1 MINNRIEKLRSL
13 MKEKDIFAYIIP
25 SADYHQ
31 SEYVGEF
38 FKGREFISGFTGS
51 AGTVVIT
58 QEKAILWTD
67 GRYFLQAEEE
77 LSTSCVEL
85 YKMGQ
90 ENVPTTFE
98 YIENEVPSGSKVGFD
113 GRTISAAM
121 GAILELNLAKKN
133 ITISYEDDL
142 LNEIWEDRP
151 ALSDAKAFLLDIKYR
166 GEDFTSKIARVREWM
181 RENNTTTHIL
191 TSLDDIAWLF
201 NIRGGDIKYN
211 PVVLSYAVITLDKAI
226 LFIDENKLNDEIKE
240 EFNKIGIEI
249 RNYFEIYE
257 FVKNI
262 NKDEVVLLDGTT
274 VNYTIYKNI
283 PSNVTI
289 IDAPNPTFIFKAI
302 KNEVELQNIRDC
314 HIKDGVAM
322 TKFMYWLKT
331 NIGKMK
337 ITEISA
343 ADKLEELRRNDKE
356 CFDLSF
362 PTIAGYKEHAAMM
375 HYSATEESDYELKQ
389 EGMLLVDSGGQYYTG
404 TTDITR
410 TYILGDITEEQ
421 KLHYTSV
428 LRGMIRLSKAKFL
441 YGCRG
446 LNLDILA
453 RGPLWDIG
461 IDYKCGTG
469 HGIGFVSNVHEGPN
483 GFRWK
488 IVPERNDS
496 CIFEEGMVT
505 TNEPGV
511 YIEGSHGIRIENELI
526 CQRGP
531 KVGVDQFMEFE
542 TITFAPIDLDGV
554 NPEYMEKSEIAWLNN
569 YHEQVFEKI
578 SPYLNEEEVEWLKKY
593 TRAI

>member
-151 ALSDAKAFLLDIKYR
+151 ALSDVKAFLLDIKYS

-226 LFIDENKLNDEIKE
+226 LFVDENKLNDEIKTSFGE
-240 EFNKIGIEI
+240 EVVEI
-249 RNYFEIYE
+249 KNYFEIYE
-257 FVKNI
+257 FVKSI
-262 NKDEVVLLDGTT
+262 NKEEIVLIDSNKISYSIL
-274 VNYTIYKNI
+274 KNI
-283 PSNVTI
+283 PAGVKVVNGM
-289 IDAPNPTFIFKAI
+289 NPSTKFKAQ
-302 KNEVELQNIRDC
+302 KNSVEIENTKKAHIR
-314 HIKDGVAM
+314 DGVAV
-322 TKFMYWLKT
+322 TKFMYWLKN
-331 NIGKMK
+331 NIGKIE
-337 ITEISA
+337 ITELSA
-343 ADKLEELRRNDKE
+343 ADKITELRREQGKFIE
-356 CFDLSF
+356 ESF
-362 PTIAGYKEHAAMM
+362 GTIAGYASNGAII
-375 HYSATEESDYELKQ
+375 HYSVTKESNITLKDR
-389 EGMLLVDSGGQYYTG
+389 GLFLLDSGGQYFDG

-410 TYILGDITEEQ
+410 TFALGELTEEE
-421 KLHYTSV
+421 KYHFTTV
-428 LRGMIRLSKAKFL
+428 ARAMIRLSDVKFL
-441 YGCRG
+441 HGVNGYY
-446 LNLDILA
+446 LDILA
-453 RGPLWDIG
+453 RGILWNEG
-461 IDYKCGTG
+461 LNYNHGTG
-469 HGIGFVSNVHEGPN
+469 HGVGHVLNVHEGPN
-483 GFRWK
+483 GFRLDNK
-488 IVPERNDS
+488 ESAIL
-496 CIFEEGMVT
+496 EEGMIT
-505 TNEPGV
+505 TNEPGF
-511 YIEGSHGIRIENELI
+511 YKAGSHGIRLENEML
-526 CQRGP
+526 CVKGE
-531 KVGVDQFMEFE
+531 KNEFGQFMEFE
-542 TITFAPIDLDGV
+542 PITIAPIDLDAINV
-554 NPEYMEKSEIAWLNN
+554 ELMKEDEKA
-569 YHEQVFEKI
+569 
-578 SPYLNEEEVEWLKKY
+578 YLNEYHKMVFDTVSPFLTTEETNWLKEY

>member
-98 YIENEVPSGSKVGFD
+98 YIENEVPSGAKVGFD

-151 ALSDAKAFLLDIKYR
+151 SLSDAKAFLLDIKYS

-226 LFIDENKLNDEIKE
+226 LFVDENKLNDEIKTSFGE
-240 EFNKIGIEI
+240 EVVEI
-249 RNYFEIYE
+249 KNYFEIYE
-257 FVKNI
+257 FVKTI
-262 NKDEVVLLDGTT
+262 NKEEIVLIDSNKISYSIL
-274 VNYTIYKNI
+274 KNI
-283 PSNVTI
+283 PAGVKVVNGM
-289 IDAPNPTFIFKAI
+289 NPSTKFKAQ
-302 KNEVELQNIRDC
+302 KNSVEIENTKKAHIR
-314 HIKDGVAM
+314 DGVAV
-322 TKFMYWLKT
+322 TKFMYWLKN
-331 NIGKMK
+331 NIGKIE
-337 ITEISA
+337 ITELSA
-343 ADKLEELRRNDKE
+343 ADKITELRREQGKFIE
-356 CFDLSF
+356 ESF
-362 PTIAGYKEHAAMM
+362 GTIAGYASNGAII
-375 HYSATEESDYELKQ
+375 HYSVTKESNTTLKDR
-389 EGMLLVDSGGQYYTG
+389 GLFLLDSGGQYFDG

-410 TYILGDITEEQ
+410 TFALGELTKEE
-421 KLHYTSV
+421 KYHFTTV
-428 LRGMIRLSKAKFL
+428 ARAMIRLSDVKFL
-441 YGCRG
+441 HGVNGYY
-446 LNLDILA
+446 LDILA
-453 RGPLWDIG
+453 RGILWNEG
-461 IDYKCGTG
+461 LNYNHGTG
-469 HGIGFVSNVHEGPN
+469 HGVGHVLNVHEGPN
-483 GFRWK
+483 GFRLDNK
-488 IVPERNDS
+488 ESAIL
-496 CIFEEGMVT
+496 EEGMIT
-505 TNEPGV
+505 TNEPGF
-511 YIEGSHGIRIENELI
+511 YKAGSHGIRLENEML
-526 CQRGP
+526 CVKGE
-531 KVGVDQFMEFE
+531 KNEFGQFMEFE
-542 TITFAPIDLDGV
+542 PITIAPIDLDAINV
-554 NPEYMEKSEIAWLNN
+554 ELMKEDEKA
-569 YHEQVFEKI
+569 
-578 SPYLNEEEVEWLKKY
+578 YLNEYHKMVFDTVSPFLTTEETNWLKEY

>member
-226 LFIDENKLNDEIKE
+226 LFIDENKLNDEIKTSFGE
-240 EFNKIGIEI
+240 EVVEI
-249 RNYFEIYE
+249 KNYFEIYE
-257 FVKNI
+257 FVKTI
-262 NKDEVVLLDGTT
+262 NKEEIVLIDSNKISYSIL
-274 VNYTIYKNI
+274 KNI
-283 PSNVTI
+283 PAGVKVVNGM
-289 IDAPNPTFIFKAI
+289 NPSTKFKAQ
-302 KNEVELQNIRDC
+302 KNSVEIENTKKAHIR
-314 HIKDGVAM
+314 DGVAV
-322 TKFMYWLKT
+322 TKFMYWLKN
-331 NIGKMK
+331 NIGKIE
-337 ITEISA
+337 ITELSA
-343 ADKLEELRRNDKE
+343 ADKITELRREQGKFIE
-356 CFDLSF
+356 ESF
-362 PTIAGYKEHAAMM
+362 GTIAGYASNGAII
-375 HYSATEESDYELKQ
+375 HYSVTKESNITLKDR
-389 EGMLLVDSGGQYYTG
+389 GLFLLDSGGQYFDG

-410 TYILGDITEEQ
+410 TFALGELTEEE
-421 KLHYTSV
+421 KYHFTTV
-428 LRGMIRLSKAKFL
+428 ARAMIRLSDVKFL
-441 YGCRG
+441 HGVNGYY
-446 LNLDILA
+446 LDILA
-453 RGPLWDIG
+453 RGILWNEG
-461 IDYKCGTG
+461 LNYNHGTG
-469 HGIGFVSNVHEGPN
+469 HGVGHVLNVHEGPN
-483 GFRWK
+483 GFRLDNK
-488 IVPERNDS
+488 ESAIL
-496 CIFEEGMVT
+496 EEGMIT
-505 TNEPGV
+505 TNEPGF
-511 YIEGSHGIRIENELI
+511 YKAGSHGIRLENEML
-526 CQRGP
+526 CVKGE
-531 KVGVDQFMEFE
+531 KNEFGQFMEFE
-542 TITFAPIDLDGV
+542 PITIAPIDLDAINV
-554 NPEYMEKSEIAWLNN
+554 ELMKEDEKA
-569 YHEQVFEKI
+569 
-578 SPYLNEEEVEWLKKY
+578 YLNEYHKMVFDTVSPFLTTEETNWLKEY

>member
-151 ALSDAKAFLLDIKYR
+151 ALSDAKAFSLDVKYS

-226 LFIDENKLNDEIKE
+226 LFIDENKLNDEIKTSFGE
-240 EFNKIGIEI
+240 EVVEI
-249 RNYFEIYE
+249 KNYFEIYE
-257 FVKNI
+257 FVKTI
-262 NKDEVVLLDGTT
+262 NKEEIVLIDSNKISYSIL
-274 VNYTIYKNI
+274 KNI
-283 PSNVTI
+283 PAGVKVVNGM
-289 IDAPNPTFIFKAI
+289 NPSTKFKAQ
-302 KNEVELQNIRDC
+302 KNSVEIENTKKAHIR
-314 HIKDGVAM
+314 DGVAV
-322 TKFMYWLKT
+322 TKFMYWLKN
-331 NIGKMK
+331 NIGKIE
-337 ITEISA
+337 ITELSA
-343 ADKLEELRRNDKE
+343 ADKITELRREQGKFIE
-356 CFDLSF
+356 ESF
-362 PTIAGYKEHAAMM
+362 GTIAGYASNGAIV
-375 HYSATEESDYELKQ
+375 HYSVTKESNITLKDR
-389 EGMLLVDSGGQYYTG
+389 GLFLLDSGGQYFDG

-410 TYILGDITEEQ
+410 TFALGELTEEE
-421 KLHYTSV
+421 KYHFTTV
-428 LRGMIRLSKAKFL
+428 ARAMIRLSDVKFL
-441 YGCRG
+441 HGVNGYY
-446 LNLDILA
+446 LDILA
-453 RGPLWDIG
+453 RGILWNEG
-461 IDYKCGTG
+461 LNYNHGTG
-469 HGIGFVSNVHEGPN
+469 HGVGHVLNVHEGPN
-483 GFRWK
+483 GFRLDNK
-488 IVPERNDS
+488 ESAIL
-496 CIFEEGMVT
+496 EEGMIT
-505 TNEPGV
+505 TNEPGF
-511 YIEGSHGIRIENELI
+511 YKAGSHGIRLENEML
-526 CQRGP
+526 CVKGE
-531 KVGVDQFMEFE
+531 KNEFGQFMEFE
-542 TITFAPIDLDGV
+542 PITIAPIDLDAINV
-554 NPEYMEKSEIAWLNN
+554 ELMKEDEKA
-569 YHEQVFEKI
+569 
-578 SPYLNEEEVEWLKKY
+578 YLNEYHKMVFDTVSPFLTTEETNWLKEY

>member
-181 RENNTTTHIL
+181 RENNTTNHIL

-226 LFIDENKLNDEIKE
+226 LFVDENKLNDEIKTSFGE
-240 EFNKIGIEI
+240 EVVEI
-249 RNYFEIYE
+249 KNYFEIYE
-257 FVKNI
+257 FVKTI
-262 NKDEVVLLDGTT
+262 NKEEIVLIDSNKISYSIL
-274 VNYTIYKNI
+274 KNI
-283 PSNVTI
+283 PAGVKVVNGM
-289 IDAPNPTFIFKAI
+289 NPSTKFKAQ
-302 KNEVELQNIRDC
+302 KNSVEIENTKKAHIR
-314 HIKDGVAM
+314 DGVAV
-322 TKFMYWLKT
+322 TKFMYWLKN
-331 NIGKMK
+331 NIGKIE
-337 ITEISA
+337 ITELSA
-343 ADKLEELRRNDKE
+343 ADKITELRREQGKFIE
-356 CFDLSF
+356 ESF
-362 PTIAGYKEHAAMM
+362 GTIAGYASNGAII
-375 HYSATEESDYELKQ
+375 HYSVTKESNITLKDR
-389 EGMLLVDSGGQYYTG
+389 GLFLLDSGGQYFDG

-410 TYILGDITEEQ
+410 TFALGELTEEE
-421 KLHYTSV
+421 KYHFTTV
-428 LRGMIRLSKAKFL
+428 ARAMIRLSDVKFL
-441 YGCRG
+441 HGVNGYY
-446 LNLDILA
+446 LDILA
-453 RGPLWDIG
+453 RGILWNEG
-461 IDYKCGTG
+461 LNYNHGTG
-469 HGIGFVSNVHEGPN
+469 HGVGHVLNVHEGPN
-483 GFRWK
+483 GFRLDNK
-488 IVPERNDS
+488 ESAIL
-496 CIFEEGMVT
+496 EEGMIT
-505 TNEPGV
+505 TNEPGF
-511 YIEGSHGIRIENELI
+511 YKAGSHGIRLENEML
-526 CQRGP
+526 CVKGE
-531 KVGVDQFMEFE
+531 KNEFGQFMEFE
-542 TITFAPIDLDGV
+542 PITIAPIDLDAINV
-554 NPEYMEKSEIAWLNN
+554 ELMKEDEKA
-569 YHEQVFEKI
+569 
-578 SPYLNEEEVEWLKKY
+578 YLNEYHKMVFDTVSPFLTTEETNWLKEY

>member
-151 ALSDAKAFLLDIKYR
+151 ALSDAKAFLLDIKYS

-226 LFIDENKLNDEIKE
+226 LFVDENKLNDEIKTSFGE
-240 EFNKIGIEI
+240 EVVEI
-249 RNYFEIYE
+249 KNYFEIYE
-257 FVKNI
+257 FVKTI
-262 NKDEVVLLDGTT
+262 NKEEIVLIDSNKISYSIL
-274 VNYTIYKNI
+274 KNI
-283 PSNVTI
+283 PAGVKVVNGM
-289 IDAPNPTFIFKAI
+289 NPSTKFKAQ
-302 KNEVELQNIRDC
+302 KNSVEIENTKKAHIR
-314 HIKDGVAM
+314 DGVAV
-322 TKFMYWLKT
+322 TKFMYWLKN
-331 NIGKMK
+331 NIGKIE
-337 ITEISA
+337 ITELSA
-343 ADKLEELRRNDKE
+343 ADKITELRREQGKFIE
-356 CFDLSF
+356 ESF
-362 PTIAGYKEHAAMM
+362 GTIAGYASNGAII
-375 HYSATEESDYELKQ
+375 HYSVTKESNTTLKDR
-389 EGMLLVDSGGQYYTG
+389 GLFLLDSGGQYFDG

-410 TYILGDITEEQ
+410 TFALGELTKEE
-421 KLHYTSV
+421 KYHFTTV
-428 LRGMIRLSKAKFL
+428 ARAMIRLSDVKFL
-441 YGCRG
+441 HGVNGYY
-446 LNLDILA
+446 LDILA
-453 RGPLWDIG
+453 RGILWNEG
-461 IDYKCGTG
+461 LNYNHGTG
-469 HGIGFVSNVHEGPN
+469 HGVGHVLNVHEGPN
-483 GFRWK
+483 GFRLDNK
-488 IVPERNDS
+488 ESAILED
-496 CIFEEGMVT
+496 GMIT
-505 TNEPGV
+505 TNEPGFYKV
-511 YIEGSHGIRIENELI
+511 GSHGIRLENEML
-526 CQRGP
+526 CVKGE
-531 KVGVDQFMEFE
+531 KNEFGQFMEFE
-542 TITFAPIDLDGV
+542 PITIAPIDLDAIDV
-554 NPEYMEKSEIAWLNN
+554 ELMKEDEKA
-569 YHEQVFEKI
+569 
-578 SPYLNEEEVEWLKKY
+578 YLNEYHKIVFDTVSPFLTTEETNWLKEY

>member
-151 ALSDAKAFLLDIKYR
+151 ALSDVKAFLLDIKYS

-226 LFIDENKLNDEIKE
+226 LFIDENKLNDEIKTSFGE
-240 EFNKIGIEI
+240 EVVEI
-249 RNYFEIYE
+249 KNYFEIYE
-257 FVKNI
+257 FVKTI
-262 NKDEVVLLDGTT
+262 NKEEIVLIDSNKISYSIL
-274 VNYTIYKNI
+274 KNI
-283 PSNVTI
+283 PAGVKVVNGM
-289 IDAPNPTFIFKAI
+289 NPSTKFKAQ
-302 KNEVELQNIRDC
+302 KNSVEIENTKKAHIR
-314 HIKDGVAM
+314 DGVAV
-322 TKFMYWLKT
+322 TKFMYWLKN
-331 NIGKMK
+331 NIGKIE
-337 ITEISA
+337 ITELSA
-343 ADKLEELRRNDKE
+343 ADKITELRREQGKFIE
-356 CFDLSF
+356 ESF
-362 PTIAGYKEHAAMM
+362 GTIAGDASNGAII
-375 HYSATEESDYELKQ
+375 HYSVTKESNITLKDR
-389 EGMLLVDSGGQYYTG
+389 GLFLLDSGGQYFDG

-410 TYILGDITEEQ
+410 TFALGELTEEE
-421 KLHYTSV
+421 KYHFTTV
-428 LRGMIRLSKAKFL
+428 ARAMIRLSDVKFL
-441 YGCRG
+441 HGVNGYY
-446 LNLDILA
+446 LDILA
-453 RGPLWDIG
+453 RGILWNEG
-461 IDYKCGTG
+461 LNYNHGTG
-469 HGIGFVSNVHEGPN
+469 HGVGHVLNVHEGPN
-483 GFRWK
+483 GFRLDNK
-488 IVPERNDS
+488 ESAIL
-496 CIFEEGMVT
+496 EEGMIT
-505 TNEPGV
+505 TNEPGF
-511 YIEGSHGIRIENELI
+511 YKAGSHGIRLENEML
-526 CQRGP
+526 CVKGE
-531 KVGVDQFMEFE
+531 KNEFGQFMEFE
-542 TITFAPIDLDGV
+542 PITIAPIDLDAINV
-554 NPEYMEKSEIAWLNN
+554 ELMKEDEKA
-569 YHEQVFEKI
+569 
-578 SPYLNEEEVEWLKKY
+578 YLNEYHKMVFDTVSPFLTTEETNWLKEY

>member
-151 ALSDAKAFLLDIKYR
+151 ALSDAKAFLLDIKYS

-226 LFIDENKLNDEIKE
+226 LFVDENKLNDEIKTSFGE
-240 EFNKIGIEI
+240 EVVEI
-249 RNYFEIYE
+249 KNYFEIYE
-257 FVKNI
+257 FVKTI
-262 NKDEVVLLDGTT
+262 NKEEIVLIDSNKISYSIL
-274 VNYTIYKNI
+274 KNI
-283 PSNVTI
+283 PAGVKVVNGM
-289 IDAPNPTFIFKAI
+289 NPSTKFKAQ
-302 KNEVELQNIRDC
+302 KNSVEIENTKKAHIR
-314 HIKDGVAM
+314 DGVAV
-322 TKFMYWLKT
+322 TKFMYWLKN
-331 NIGKMK
+331 NIGKIE
-337 ITEISA
+337 ITELSA
-343 ADKLEELRRNDKE
+343 ADKITELRREQGKFIE
-356 CFDLSF
+356 ESF
-362 PTIAGYKEHAAMM
+362 GTIAGYASNGAII
-375 HYSATEESDYELKQ
+375 HYSVTKESNTTLKDR
-389 EGMLLVDSGGQYYTG
+389 GLFLLDSGGQYFDG

-410 TYILGDITEEQ
+410 TFALGELTKEE
-421 KLHYTSV
+421 KYHFTTV
-428 LRGMIRLSKAKFL
+428 ARAMIRLSDVKFL
-441 YGCRG
+441 HGVNGYY
-446 LNLDILA
+446 LDILA
-453 RGPLWDIG
+453 RGILWNEG
-461 IDYKCGTG
+461 LNYNHGTG
-469 HGIGFVSNVHEGPN
+469 HGVGHVLNVHEGPN
-483 GFRWK
+483 GFRLDNK
-488 IVPERNDS
+488 ESAIL
-496 CIFEEGMVT
+496 EEGMIT
-505 TNEPGV
+505 TNEPGF
-511 YIEGSHGIRIENELI
+511 YKAGSHGIRLENEML
-526 CQRGP
+526 CVKGE
-531 KVGVDQFMEFE
+531 KSEFGQFMEFE
-542 TITFAPIDLDGV
+542 PITIAPIDLDAINV
-554 NPEYMEKSEIAWLNN
+554 ELMKEDEKA
-569 YHEQVFEKI
+569 
-578 SPYLNEEEVEWLKKY
+578 YLNEYHKMVFDTVSPFLTTEETNWLKEY

>member
-31 SEYVGEF
+31 SESVGEF

-151 ALSDAKAFLLDIKYR
+151 ALSDAKAFLLDIKYS

-226 LFIDENKLNDEIKE
+226 LFVDENKLNDEIKTSFGE
-240 EFNKIGIEI
+240 EVVEI
-249 RNYFEIYE
+249 KNYFEIYE
-257 FVKNI
+257 FVKTI
-262 NKDEVVLLDGTT
+262 NKEEIVLIDSNKISYSIL
-274 VNYTIYKNI
+274 KNI
-283 PSNVTI
+283 PAGVKVVNGM
-289 IDAPNPTFIFKAI
+289 NPSTKFKAQ
-302 KNEVELQNIRDC
+302 KNSVEIENTKKAHIR
-314 HIKDGVAM
+314 DGVAV
-322 TKFMYWLKT
+322 TKFMYWLKN
-331 NIGKMK
+331 NIGKIE
-337 ITEISA
+337 ITELSA
-343 ADKLEELRRNDKE
+343 ADKITELRREQGKFIE
-356 CFDLSF
+356 ESF
-362 PTIAGYKEHAAMM
+362 GTIAGYASNGAII
-375 HYSATEESDYELKQ
+375 HYSVTKESNTTLKDR
-389 EGMLLVDSGGQYYTG
+389 GLFLLDSGGQYFDG

-410 TYILGDITEEQ
+410 TFALGELTEEE
-421 KLHYTSV
+421 KYHFTTV
-428 LRGMIRLSKAKFL
+428 ARAMIRLSDVKFL
-441 YGCRG
+441 HGVNGYY
-446 LNLDILA
+446 LDILA
-453 RGPLWDIG
+453 RGILWNEG
-461 IDYKCGTG
+461 LNYNHGTG
-469 HGIGFVSNVHEGPN
+469 HGVGHVLNVHEGPN
-483 GFRWK
+483 GFRLDNK
-488 IVPERNDS
+488 ESAIL
-496 CIFEEGMVT
+496 EEGMIT
-505 TNEPGV
+505 TNEPGF
-511 YIEGSHGIRIENELI
+511 YKAGSHGIRLENEML
-526 CQRGP
+526 CVKGE
-531 KVGVDQFMEFE
+531 KNEFGQFMEFE
-542 TITFAPIDLDGV
+542 PITIAPIDLDAINV
-554 NPEYMEKSEIAWLNN
+554 ELMKEDEKA
-569 YHEQVFEKI
+569 
-578 SPYLNEEEVEWLKKY
+578 YLNEYHKMVFDTVSPFLTTEETNWLKEY

>member
-67 GRYFLQAEEE
+67 GRYFLQAEDE
-77 LSTSCVEL
+77 LSSSCVEL

-121 GAILELNLAKKN
+121 GAVLELNLAKKN

-151 ALSDAKAFLLDIKYR
+151 ALSDAKAFLLDVKYS
-166 GEDFTSKIARVREWM
+166 GEDFTSKIARVRESM

-226 LFIDENKLNDEIKE
+226 LFVDENKLNDEIKTSFGE
-240 EFNKIGIEI
+240 EVVEI
-249 RNYFEIYE
+249 KNYFEIDE
-257 FVKNI
+257 FVKTI
-262 NKDEVVLLDGTT
+262 NKEEIVLIDSNKISYSIL
-274 VNYTIYKNI
+274 KNI
-283 PSNVTI
+283 PAGVKVVNGM
-289 IDAPNPTFIFKAI
+289 NPSTKFKAQ
-302 KNEVELQNIRDC
+302 KNSVEIENTKKAHIR
-314 HIKDGVAM
+314 DGVAV
-322 TKFMYWLKT
+322 TKFMYWLKN
-331 NIGKMK
+331 NIGKIE
-337 ITEISA
+337 ITELSA
-343 ADKLEELRRNDKE
+343 ADKITELRREQGKFIE
-356 CFDLSF
+356 ESF
-362 PTIAGYKEHAAMM
+362 GTIAGYASNGAII
-375 HYSATEESDYELKQ
+375 HYSATKESNTTLKDK
-389 EGMLLVDSGGQYYTG
+389 GLFLLDSGGQYFDG

-410 TYILGDITEEQ
+410 TFALGELTEEE
-421 KLHYTSV
+421 KYHFTTV
-428 LRGMIRLSKAKFL
+428 ARAMIRLSDVKFL
-441 YGCRG
+441 HGVNGYY
-446 LNLDILA
+446 LDILA
-453 RGPLWDIG
+453 RGILWNEG
-461 IDYKCGTG
+461 LNYNHGTG
-469 HGIGFVSNVHEGPN
+469 HGVGHVLNVHEGPN
-483 GFRWK
+483 GFRLDNK
-488 IVPERNDS
+488 ESAIL
-496 CIFEEGMVT
+496 EEGMIT
-505 TNEPGV
+505 TNEPGF
-511 YIEGSHGIRIENELI
+511 YKAGSHGIRLENEML
-526 CQRGP
+526 CVKGE
-531 KVGVDQFMEFE
+531 KNEFGQFMELE
-542 TITFAPIDLDGV
+542 PITIAPIDLDAINV
-554 NPEYMEKSEIAWLNN
+554 ELMKEDEKA
-569 YHEQVFEKI
+569 
-578 SPYLNEEEVEWLKKY
+578 YLNEYHKMVFDKVSPFLTTEETNWLKEY

>member
-151 ALSDAKAFLLDIKYR
+151 ALSDAKAFLLDIKYS

-211 PVVLSYAVITLDKAI
+211 PVVLSYAVITLDKAM
-226 LFIDENKLNDEIKE
+226 LFVDENKLNDEIKTSFGE
-240 EFNKIGIEI
+240 EVVEI
-249 RNYFEIYE
+249 KNYFEIYE
-257 FVKNI
+257 FVKTI
-262 NKDEVVLLDGTT
+262 NKEEIVLIDSNKISYSIL
-274 VNYTIYKNI
+274 KNI
-283 PSNVTI
+283 PAGVKVVNGM
-289 IDAPNPTFIFKAI
+289 NPSTKFKAQ
-302 KNEVELQNIRDC
+302 KNSVEIENTKKAHIR
-314 HIKDGVAM
+314 DGVAV
-322 TKFMYWLKT
+322 TKFMYWLKN
-331 NIGKMK
+331 NIGKIE
-337 ITEISA
+337 ITELSA
-343 ADKLEELRRNDKE
+343 ADKITELRREQGKFIE
-356 CFDLSF
+356 ESF
-362 PTIAGYKEHAAMM
+362 GTIAGYASNGAII
-375 HYSATEESDYELKQ
+375 HYSVTKESNTTLKDR
-389 EGMLLVDSGGQYYTG
+389 GLFLLDSGGQYFDG

-410 TYILGDITEEQ
+410 TFALGELTEEE
-421 KLHYTSV
+421 KYHFTTV
-428 LRGMIRLSKAKFL
+428 ARAMIRLSDVKFL
-441 YGCRG
+441 HGVNGYY
-446 LNLDILA
+446 LDILA
-453 RGPLWDIG
+453 RGILWNEG
-461 IDYKCGTG
+461 LNYNHGTG
-469 HGIGFVSNVHEGPN
+469 HGVGHVLNVHEGPN
-483 GFRWK
+483 GFRLDNK
-488 IVPERNDS
+488 ESAIL
-496 CIFEEGMVT
+496 EEGMIT
-505 TNEPGV
+505 TNEPGF
-511 YIEGSHGIRIENELI
+511 YKAGSHGIRLENEML
-526 CQRGP
+526 CVKGE
-531 KVGVDQFMEFE
+531 KNEFGQFMEFE
-542 TITFAPIDLDGV
+542 PITIAPIDLDAINV
-554 NPEYMEKSEIAWLNN
+554 ELMKEDEKA
-569 YHEQVFEKI
+569 
-578 SPYLNEEEVEWLKKY
+578 YLNEYHKMVFDTVSPFLTTEETNWLKEY

>member
-151 ALSDAKAFLLDIKYR
+151 ALSDAKAFLLDIKYS

-226 LFIDENKLNDEIKE
+226 LFIDENKLNDEIKTSFGE
-240 EFNKIGIEI
+240 EVVEI
-249 RNYFEIYE
+249 KNYFEIYE
-257 FVKNI
+257 FVKTI
-262 NKDEVVLLDGTT
+262 NKEEIVLIDSNKISYSIL
-274 VNYTIYKNI
+274 KNI
-283 PSNVTI
+283 PAGVKVVNGM
-289 IDAPNPTFIFKAI
+289 NPSTKFKAQ
-302 KNEVELQNIRDC
+302 KNSVEIENTKKAHIR
-314 HIKDGVAM
+314 DGVAV
-322 TKFMYWLKT
+322 TKFMYWLKN
-331 NIGKMK
+331 NIGKIE
-337 ITEISA
+337 ITELSA
-343 ADKLEELRRNDKE
+343 ADKITELRREQGKFIE
-356 CFDLSF
+356 ESF
-362 PTIAGYKEHAAMM
+362 GTIAGYASNGAII
-375 HYSATEESDYELKQ
+375 HYSVTKESNTTLKDR
-389 EGMLLVDSGGQYYTG
+389 GLFLLDSGGQYFDG

-410 TYILGDITEEQ
+410 TFALGELTEEE
-421 KLHYTSV
+421 KYHFTTV
-428 LRGMIRLSKAKFL
+428 ARAMIRLSDVKFL
-441 YGCRG
+441 HGVNGYY
-446 LNLDILA
+446 LDILA
-453 RGPLWDIG
+453 RGILWNEG
-461 IDYKCGTG
+461 LNYNHGTG
-469 HGIGFVSNVHEGPN
+469 HGVGHALNVHEGPN
-483 GFRWK
+483 GFRLDNK
-488 IVPERNDS
+488 ESAIL
-496 CIFEEGMVT
+496 EEGMIT
-505 TNEPGV
+505 TNEPGF
-511 YIEGSHGIRIENELI
+511 YKAGSHGIRLENEML
-526 CQRGP
+526 CVKGE
-531 KVGVDQFMEFE
+531 KNEFGQFMEFE
-542 TITFAPIDLDGV
+542 PITIAPIDLDAINV
-554 NPEYMEKSEIAWLNN
+554 ELMKEDEKA
-569 YHEQVFEKI
+569 
-578 SPYLNEEEVEWLKKY
+578 YLNEYHKMVFDTVSPFLTTEETNWLKEY

>member
-151 ALSDAKAFLLDIKYR
+151 ALSDAKAFLLDIKYS

-226 LFIDENKLNDEIKE
+226 LFVDENKLNDEIKTSFGE
-240 EFNKIGIEI
+240 EVVEI
-249 RNYFEIYE
+249 KNYFEIYE
-257 FVKNI
+257 FVKTI
-262 NKDEVVLLDGTT
+262 NKEEIVLIDSNKISYSIL
-274 VNYTIYKNI
+274 KNI
-283 PSNVTI
+283 PAGVKVVNGM
-289 IDAPNPTFIFKAI
+289 NPSTKFKAQ
-302 KNEVELQNIRDC
+302 KNSVEIENTKKAHIR
-314 HIKDGVAM
+314 DGVAV
-322 TKFMYWLKT
+322 TKFMYWLKN
-331 NIGKMK
+331 NIGKIE
-337 ITEISA
+337 ITELSA
-343 ADKLEELRRNDKE
+343 ADKITELRREQGKFIE
-356 CFDLSF
+356 ESF
-362 PTIAGYKEHAAMM
+362 GTIAGYASNGAII
-375 HYSATEESDYELKQ
+375 HYSVTKESNITLKDR
-389 EGMLLVDSGGQYYTG
+389 GLFLLDSGGQYFDG

-410 TYILGDITEEQ
+410 TFALGELTEEE
-421 KLHYTSV
+421 KYHFTTV
-428 LRGMIRLSKAKFL
+428 ARAMIRLSDVKFL
-441 YGCRG
+441 YGVNG
-446 LNLDILA
+446 YYLDILA
-453 RGPLWDIG
+453 RGILWNEG
-461 IDYKCGTG
+461 LNYNHGTG
-469 HGIGFVSNVHEGPN
+469 HGVGHVLNVHEGPN
-483 GFRWK
+483 GFRLDNK
-488 IVPERNDS
+488 ESAIL
-496 CIFEEGMVT
+496 EEGMIT
-505 TNEPGV
+505 TNEPGF
-511 YIEGSHGIRIENELI
+511 YKAGSHGIRLENEML
-526 CQRGP
+526 CVKGE
-531 KVGVDQFMEFE
+531 KNEFGQFMEFE
-542 TITFAPIDLDGV
+542 PITIAPIDLDAINV
-554 NPEYMEKSEIAWLNN
+554 ELMKEDEKA
-569 YHEQVFEKI
+569 
-578 SPYLNEEEVEWLKKY
+578 YLNEYHKMVFDTVSPFLTTEETNWLKEY

>member
-98 YIENEVPSGSKVGFD
+98 YIENEVPSGAKVGFD

-151 ALSDAKAFLLDIKYR
+151 ALSDAKAFLLDIKYS

-226 LFIDENKLNDEIKE
+226 LFVDENKLNDEIKTSFGE
-240 EFNKIGIEI
+240 EVVEI
-249 RNYFEIYE
+249 KNYFEIYE
-257 FVKNI
+257 FVKTI
-262 NKDEVVLLDGTT
+262 NKEEIVLIDSNKISYSIL
-274 VNYTIYKNI
+274 KNI
-283 PSNVTI
+283 PAGVKVVNGM
-289 IDAPNPTFIFKAI
+289 NPSTKFKAQ
-302 KNEVELQNIRDC
+302 KNSVEIENTKKAHIR
-314 HIKDGVAM
+314 DGVAV
-322 TKFMYWLKT
+322 TKFMYWLKN
-331 NIGKMK
+331 NIGKIE
-337 ITEISA
+337 ITELSA
-343 ADKLEELRRNDKE
+343 ADKITELRREQGKFIE
-356 CFDLSF
+356 ESF
-362 PTIAGYKEHAAMM
+362 GTIAGYASNGAII
-375 HYSATEESDYELKQ
+375 HYSVTKESNTTLKDR
-389 EGMLLVDSGGQYYTG
+389 GLFLLDSGGQYFDG

-410 TYILGDITEEQ
+410 TFALGELTKEE
-421 KLHYTSV
+421 KYHFTTV
-428 LRGMIRLSKAKFL
+428 ARAMIRLSDVKFL
-441 YGCRG
+441 HGVNGYY
-446 LNLDILA
+446 LDILA
-453 RGPLWDIG
+453 RGILWNEG
-461 IDYKCGTG
+461 LNYNHGTG
-469 HGIGFVSNVHEGPN
+469 HGVGHVLNVHEGPN
-483 GFRWK
+483 GFRLDNK
-488 IVPERNDS
+488 ESAIL
-496 CIFEEGMVT
+496 EEGMIT
-505 TNEPGV
+505 TNEPGF
-511 YIEGSHGIRIENELI
+511 YKAGSHGIRLENEML
-526 CQRGP
+526 CVKGE
-531 KVGVDQFMEFE
+531 KNEFGQFMEFE
-542 TITFAPIDLDGV
+542 PITIAPIDLDAINV
-554 NPEYMEKSEIAWLNN
+554 ELMKEDEKA
-569 YHEQVFEKI
+569 
-578 SPYLNEEEVEWLKKY
+578 YLNEYHKIVFDTVSPFLTTEETNWLKEY

>member
-151 ALSDAKAFLLDIKYR
+151 ALSDVKAFLLDIKYS

-226 LFIDENKLNDEIKE
+226 LFIDENKLNDEIKTSFGE
-240 EFNKIGIEI
+240 EVVEI
-249 RNYFEIYE
+249 KNYFEIYE
-257 FVKNI
+257 FVKTI
-262 NKDEVVLLDGTT
+262 NKEEIVLIDSNKISYSIL
-274 VNYTIYKNI
+274 KNI
-283 PSNVTI
+283 PAGVKVVNGM
-289 IDAPNPTFIFKAI
+289 NPSTKFKAQ
-302 KNEVELQNIRDC
+302 KNSVEIENTKKAHIR
-314 HIKDGVAM
+314 DGVAV
-322 TKFMYWLKT
+322 TKFMYWLKN
-331 NIGKMK
+331 NIGKIE
-337 ITEISA
+337 ITELSA
-343 ADKLEELRRNDKE
+343 ADKITELRREQGKFIE
-356 CFDLSF
+356 ESF
-362 PTIAGYKEHAAMM
+362 GTIAGYASNGAII
-375 HYSATEESDYELKQ
+375 HYSVTKESNTTLKDR
-389 EGMLLVDSGGQYYTG
+389 GLFLLDSGGQYFDG

-410 TYILGDITEEQ
+410 TFALGELTEEE
-421 KLHYTSV
+421 KYHFTTV
-428 LRGMIRLSKAKFL
+428 ARAMIRLSDVKFL
-441 YGCRG
+441 HGVNGYY
-446 LNLDILA
+446 LDILA
-453 RGPLWDIG
+453 RGILWNEG
-461 IDYKCGTG
+461 LNYNHGTG
-469 HGIGFVSNVHEGPN
+469 HGVGHVLNVHEGPN
-483 GFRWK
+483 GFRLDNK
-488 IVPERNDS
+488 ESAIL
-496 CIFEEGMVT
+496 EEGMIT
-505 TNEPGV
+505 TNEPGF
-511 YIEGSHGIRIENELI
+511 YKAGSHGIRLENEML
-526 CQRGP
+526 CVKGE
-531 KVGVDQFMEFE
+531 KNEFGQFMEFE
-542 TITFAPIDLDGV
+542 PITIAPIDLDAINV
-554 NPEYMEKSEIAWLNN
+554 ELMKEDEKA
-569 YHEQVFEKI
+569 
-578 SPYLNEEEVEWLKKY
+578 YLNEYHKMVFDTVSPFLTTEETNWLKEY

>member
-151 ALSDAKAFLLDIKYR
+151 ALSDVKAFLLDIKYS

-226 LFIDENKLNDEIKE
+226 LFIDENKLNDEIKTSFGE
-240 EFNKIGIEI
+240 EVVEI
-249 RNYFEIYE
+249 KEYFQIDE
-257 FVKNI
+257 FVKTI
-262 NKDEVVLLDGTT
+262 NKEEIVLIDSNKISYSIL
-274 VNYTIYKNI
+274 KNI
-283 PSNVTI
+283 PAGVKVVNGM
-289 IDAPNPTFIFKAI
+289 NPSTKFKAQ
-302 KNEVELQNIRDC
+302 KNSVEIENTKKAHIR
-314 HIKDGVAM
+314 DGVAV
-322 TKFMYWLKT
+322 TKFMYWLKN
-331 NIGKMK
+331 NIGKIE
-337 ITEISA
+337 ITELSA
-343 ADKLEELRRNDKE
+343 ADKITELRREQGKFIE
-356 CFDLSF
+356 ESF
-362 PTIAGYKEHAAMM
+362 GTIAGYASNGAII
-375 HYSATEESDYELKQ
+375 HYSVTKESNTTLKDR
-389 EGMLLVDSGGQYYTG
+389 GLFLLDSGGQYFDG

-410 TYILGDITEEQ
+410 TFALGELTEEE
-421 KLHYTSV
+421 KYHFTTV
-428 LRGMIRLSKAKFL
+428 ARAMIRLSDVKFL
-441 YGCRG
+441 HGVNGYY
-446 LNLDILA
+446 LDILA
-453 RGPLWDIG
+453 RGILWNEG
-461 IDYKCGTG
+461 LNYNHGTG
-469 HGIGFVSNVHEGPN
+469 HGVGHVLNVHEGPN
-483 GFRWK
+483 GFRLDNK
-488 IVPERNDS
+488 ESAIL
-496 CIFEEGMVT
+496 EEGMIT
-505 TNEPGV
+505 TNEPGF
-511 YIEGSHGIRIENELI
+511 YKAGSHGIRLENEML
-526 CQRGP
+526 CVKGE
-531 KVGVDQFMEFE
+531 KNEFGQFMEFE
-542 TITFAPIDLDGV
+542 PITIAPIDLDAINV
-554 NPEYMEKSEIAWLNN
+554 ELMKEDEKA
-569 YHEQVFEKI
+569 
-578 SPYLNEEEVEWLKKY
+578 YLNEYHKMVFDTVSPFLTTEETNWLKEY

>member
-13 MKEKDIFAYIIP
+13 MKEKDICAYISP

-151 ALSDAKAFLLDIKYR
+151 ALSDVKAFLLDIKYS

-226 LFIDENKLNDEIKE
+226 LFVDENKLNDEIKTSFGE
-240 EFNKIGIEI
+240 EVVEI
-249 RNYFEIYE
+249 KNYFEIYE
-257 FVKNI
+257 FVKTI
-262 NKDEVVLLDGTT
+262 NKEEIVLIDSNKISYSIL
-274 VNYTIYKNI
+274 KNI
-283 PSNVTI
+283 PAGVKVVNGM
-289 IDAPNPTFIFKAI
+289 NPSTKFKAQ
-302 KNEVELQNIRDC
+302 KNSVEIENTKKAHIR
-314 HIKDGVAM
+314 DGVAV
-322 TKFMYWLKT
+322 TKFMYWLKN
-331 NIGKMK
+331 NIGKIE
-337 ITEISA
+337 ITELSA
-343 ADKLEELRRNDKE
+343 ADKITELRREQGKFIE
-356 CFDLSF
+356 ESF
-362 PTIAGYKEHAAMM
+362 GTIAGYASNGAII
-375 HYSATEESDYELKQ
+375 HYSVTKESNITLKDR
-389 EGMLLVDSGGQYYTG
+389 GLFLLDSGGQYFDG

-410 TYILGDITEEQ
+410 TFALGDLTEEE
-421 KLHYTSV
+421 KYHFTTV
-428 LRGMIRLSKAKFL
+428 ARAMIRLSDVKFL
-441 YGCRG
+441 YGVNG
-446 LNLDILA
+446 YYLDILA
-453 RGPLWDIG
+453 RGILWNEG
-461 IDYKCGTG
+461 LNYNHGTG
-469 HGIGFVSNVHEGPN
+469 HGVGHVLNVHEGPN
-483 GFRWK
+483 GFRLDNK
-488 IVPERNDS
+488 ESAIL
-496 CIFEEGMVT
+496 EEGMIT
-505 TNEPGV
+505 TNEPGF
-511 YIEGSHGIRIENELI
+511 YKAGSHGIRLENEML
-526 CQRGP
+526 CVKGE
-531 KVGVDQFMEFE
+531 KNEFGQFMEFE
-542 TITFAPIDLDGV
+542 PITIAPIDLDAINV
-554 NPEYMEKSEIAWLNN
+554 ELMKEDEKA
-569 YHEQVFEKI
+569 
-578 SPYLNEEEVEWLKKY
+578 YLNEYHKMVFDTVSPFLTTEETNWLKEY

>member
-151 ALSDAKAFLLDIKYR
+151 ALSDVKAFLLDIKYS

-226 LFIDENKLNDEIKE
+226 LFVDENKLNDEIKTSFGE
-240 EFNKIGIEI
+240 EVVEI
-249 RNYFEIYE
+249 KNYFEIYE
-257 FVKNI
+257 FVKTI
-262 NKDEVVLLDGTT
+262 NKEEIVLIDSNKISYSIL
-274 VNYTIYKNI
+274 KNI
-283 PSNVTI
+283 PAGVKVVNGM
-289 IDAPNPTFIFKAI
+289 NPSTKFKAQ
-302 KNEVELQNIRDC
+302 KNSVEIENTKKAHIR
-314 HIKDGVAM
+314 DGVAV
-322 TKFMYWLKT
+322 TKFMYWLKN
-331 NIGKMK
+331 NIGKIE
-337 ITEISA
+337 ITELSA
-343 ADKLEELRRNDKE
+343 ADKITELRREQGKFIE
-356 CFDLSF
+356 ESF
-362 PTIAGYKEHAAMM
+362 GTIAGYASNGAII
-375 HYSATEESDYELKQ
+375 HYSVTKESNITLKDR
-389 EGMLLVDSGGQYYTG
+389 GLFLLDSGGQYFDG

-410 TYILGDITEEQ
+410 TFALGELTEEE
-421 KLHYTSV
+421 KYHFTTV
-428 LRGMIRLSKAKFL
+428 ARAMIRLSDVKFL
-441 YGCRG
+441 HGVNGYY
-446 LNLDILA
+446 LDILA
-453 RGPLWDIG
+453 RGILWNEG
-461 IDYKCGTG
+461 LNYNHGTG
-469 HGIGFVSNVHEGPN
+469 HGVGHVLNVHEGPN
-483 GFRWK
+483 GFRLDNK
-488 IVPERNDS
+488 ESAILED
-496 CIFEEGMVT
+496 GMIT
-505 TNEPGV
+505 TNEPGF
-511 YIEGSHGIRIENELI
+511 YKAGSHGIRLENEML
-526 CQRGP
+526 CVKGE
-531 KVGVDQFMEFE
+531 KNEFGQFMEFE
-542 TITFAPIDLDGV
+542 PITIAPIDLDAINV
-554 NPEYMEKSEIAWLNN
+554 ELMKEDEKA
-569 YHEQVFEKI
+569 
-578 SPYLNEEEVEWLKKY
+578 YLNEYHKMVFDTVSPFLTTEETNWLKEY

>member
-151 ALSDAKAFLLDIKYR
+151 ALSDAKAFLLDIKYS

-226 LFIDENKLNDEIKE
+226 LFIDENKLNDEIKTSFGE
-240 EFNKIGIEI
+240 EVVEI
-249 RNYFEIYE
+249 KNYFEIYE
-257 FVKNI
+257 FVKTI
-262 NKDEVVLLDGTT
+262 NKEEIVLIDSNKISYSIL
-274 VNYTIYKNI
+274 KNI
-283 PSNVTI
+283 PAGVKVVNGM
-289 IDAPNPTFIFKAI
+289 NPSTKFKAQ
-302 KNEVELQNIRDC
+302 KNSVEIENTKKAHIR
-314 HIKDGVAM
+314 DGVAV
-322 TKFMYWLKT
+322 TKFMYWLKN
-331 NIGKMK
+331 NIGKIE
-337 ITEISA
+337 ITELSA
-343 ADKLEELRRNDKE
+343 ADKITELRREQGKFIE
-356 CFDLSF
+356 ESF
-362 PTIAGYKEHAAMM
+362 GTIAGYASNGAII
-375 HYSATEESDYELKQ
+375 HYSVTKESNITLKDR
-389 EGMLLVDSGGQYYTG
+389 GLFLLDSGGQYFDG

-410 TYILGDITEEQ
+410 TFALGELTEEE
-421 KLHYTSV
+421 KYHFTTV
-428 LRGMIRLSKAKFL
+428 ARAMIRLSDVKFL
-441 YGCRG
+441 HGVNGYY
-446 LNLDILA
+446 LDILA
-453 RGPLWDIG
+453 RGILWNEG
-461 IDYKCGTG
+461 LNYNHGTG
-469 HGIGFVSNVHEGPN
+469 HGVGHVLNVHEGPN
-483 GFRWK
+483 GFRLDNK
-488 IVPERNDS
+488 ESAIL
-496 CIFEEGMVT
+496 EEGMIT
-505 TNEPGV
+505 TNEPGF
-511 YIEGSHGIRIENELI
+511 YKAGSHGIRLENEIL
-526 CQRGP
+526 CVKGE
-531 KVGVDQFMEFE
+531 KNEFGQFMEFE
-542 TITFAPIDLDGV
+542 PITIAPIDLDAINV
-554 NPEYMEKSEIAWLNN
+554 ELMKEDEKA
-569 YHEQVFEKI
+569 
-578 SPYLNEEEVEWLKKY
+578 YLNEYHKMVFDTVSPFLTTEETNWLKEY

>member
-151 ALSDAKAFLLDIKYR
+151 SLSDAKAFLLDIKYS
-166 GEDFTSKIARVREWM
+166 GEDFTNKIARVREWM

-226 LFIDENKLNDEIKE
+226 LFVDENKLNDEIKTSFGE
-240 EFNKIGIEI
+240 EVVEI
-249 RNYFEIYE
+249 KNYFEIYE
-257 FVKNI
+257 FVKTI
-262 NKDEVVLLDGTT
+262 NKEEIVLIDSNKISYSIL
-274 VNYTIYKNI
+274 KNI
-283 PSNVTI
+283 PAGVKVVNGM
-289 IDAPNPTFIFKAI
+289 NPSTKFKAQ
-302 KNEVELQNIRDC
+302 KNSVEIENTKKAHIR
-314 HIKDGVAM
+314 DGVAV
-322 TKFMYWLKT
+322 TKFMYWLKN
-331 NIGKMK
+331 NIGKIE
-337 ITEISA
+337 ITELSA
-343 ADKLEELRRNDKE
+343 ADKITELRREQGKFIE
-356 CFDLSF
+356 ESF
-362 PTIAGYKEHAAMM
+362 GTIAGYASNGAII
-375 HYSATEESDYELKQ
+375 HYSVTKESNTTLKDR
-389 EGMLLVDSGGQYYTG
+389 GLFLLDSGGQYFDG

-410 TYILGDITEEQ
+410 TFALGELTKEE
-421 KLHYTSV
+421 KYHFTTV
-428 LRGMIRLSKAKFL
+428 ARAMIRLSDVKFL
-441 YGCRG
+441 HGVNGYY
-446 LNLDILA
+446 LDILA
-453 RGPLWDIG
+453 RGILWNEG
-461 IDYKCGTG
+461 LNYNHGTG
-469 HGIGFVSNVHEGPN
+469 HGVGHVLNVHEGPN
-483 GFRWK
+483 GFRLDNK
-488 IVPERNDS
+488 ESAIL
-496 CIFEEGMVT
+496 EEGMIT
-505 TNEPGV
+505 TNEPGF
-511 YIEGSHGIRIENELI
+511 YKAGSHGIRLENEML
-526 CQRGP
+526 CVKGE
-531 KVGVDQFMEFE
+531 KNEFGQFMEFE
-542 TITFAPIDLDGV
+542 PITIAPIDLDAINV
-554 NPEYMEKSEIAWLNN
+554 ELMKEDEKA
-569 YHEQVFEKI
+569 
-578 SPYLNEEEVEWLKKY
+578 YLNEYHKMVFDTVSPFLTTEETNWLKEY